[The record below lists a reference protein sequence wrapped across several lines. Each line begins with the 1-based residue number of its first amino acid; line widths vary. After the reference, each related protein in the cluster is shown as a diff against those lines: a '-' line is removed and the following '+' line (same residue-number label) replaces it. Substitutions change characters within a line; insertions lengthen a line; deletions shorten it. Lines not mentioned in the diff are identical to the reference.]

1 MEKQTFLGADD
12 VISDTD
18 PATDEFLKLRN
29 DSVTRSTFDTVED
42 IASFWLQQGAMGY
55 PTLMTRAINVLLP
68 FPTTYM
74 CELGFS
80 TMYHVKSKTRDRLV
94 PSSDMRLV
102 LSKTKPRIQNWAS
115 TKQLH
120 PSH

>member
-1 MEKQTFLGADD
+1 MDEAPFLLAED
-12 VISDTD
+12 VISDND
-18 PATDEFLKLRN
+18 PAKDEFLKLRN

-42 IASFWLQQGAMGY
+42 IASFWLKQGTVGY
-55 PTLMTRAINVLLP
+55 PTLTTRAIDVLLP

-80 TMYHVKSKTRDRLV
+80 AMYHTKSKTRNRFV
-94 PSSDMRLV
+94 PSSDMRLA
-102 LSKTKPRIQNWAS
+102 LSKTKPHIQNLVS
-115 TKQLH
+115 PKQVQ